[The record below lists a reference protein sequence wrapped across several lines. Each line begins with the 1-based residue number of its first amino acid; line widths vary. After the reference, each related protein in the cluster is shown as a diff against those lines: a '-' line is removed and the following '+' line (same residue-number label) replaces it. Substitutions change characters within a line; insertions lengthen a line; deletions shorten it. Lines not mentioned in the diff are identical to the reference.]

1 MTLFNAIL
9 LGIIQGATEFLPVSS
24 SGHLVIFQHF
34 LGITEGNLEFAIVLH
49 LGTLL
54 AIFIAYWNSV
64 KNMIIEFF
72 KMIGDLF
79 SNKSLCIEKSKYRK
93 YILYILVSSIPA
105 GIVGVLF
112 EDAIDSVFSSIL
124 VVSITLFITGLLLIL
139 GERIGKR
146 NRRKIEDLGY
156 RTSFFV
162 GFFQMFAIM
171 PGISRS
177 GSTIVGGLLG
187 GLKKEEAVEF
197 SFLMSIPAVL
207 GSVLLK
213 IKDIVAL
220 GVSESALPLIVGFLC
235 ATIIGYLSIKLL
247 ENLVQKGKL
256 VYFSYYCFIVSIGLI
271 IYNVVNAFLA

>member
-34 LGITEGNLEFAIVLH
+34 LGVTEGNLEFAIVLH

-54 AIFIAYWNSV
+54 AIFVAYWNSI

-79 SNKSLCIEKSKYRK
+79 AKRSLCLDKSKYRK
-93 YILYILVSSIPA
+93 YIVYILVASVPA
-105 GIVGVLF
+105 GIIGVLF
-112 EDAIDSVFSSIL
+112 EDAIDSVFSSVA
-124 VVSITLFITGLLLIL
+124 VVSVTLLITGILLIL
-139 GERIGKR
+139 GEKVGKR

-162 GFFQMFAIM
+162 GLFQMFAIM

-187 GLKKEEAVEF
+187 GLEKEEAVEF

-207 GSVLLK
+207 GSLLLK
-213 IKDIVAL
+213 IKDIISL
-220 GVSESALPLIVGFLC
+220 GVSESILPLIIGFLC
-235 ATIIGYLSIKLL
+235 AAIIGYLSIKLL

-271 IYNVVNAFLA
+271 IYNIISTIIA